1 MLLFHAILQKFVNFE
16 RIFLYKPCL
25 GCADSLTRWL
35 TVSHL
40 CCADHSHTLADT
52 ESHTLAVQK
61 VSHLYCAD
69 ESHTLAN
76 SLTPWLTQS
85 LTPWLTLSLTPWLC
99 RSVSHLSCADHSH
112 TLAVQITLTP
122 FLYRSPA
129 GTSQGKRG
137 TPSSPLWLLRTRSVA
152 LSALGSTSAFWPTS
166 SSESGPQDCMLCFT
180 GFLKPAGLFY
190 RHPCCG
196 SCPLY
201 SPNLCFI
208 CGFFFGAGDWVR
220 EIQVKIKMC

>member
-1 MLLFHAILQKFVNFE
+1 MLLFHGILQKFVNFE

-122 FLYRSPA
+122 WLCRSLWHLGCADHSHTFLVQI
-129 GTSQGKRG
+129 TSWYKPGETWDSKFSSLASTYEECRAECVGIYLCLLADVLKWVWTWGLYVVFYWVPKTSWVVLQAPLLWVM
-137 TPSSPLWLLRTRSVA
+137 PSILT
-152 LSALGSTSAFWPTS
+152 
-166 SSESGPQDCMLCFT
+166 
-180 GFLKPAGLFY
+180 
-190 RHPCCG
+190 
-196 SCPLY
+196 
-201 SPNLCFI
+201 
-208 CGFFFGAGDWVR
+208 
-220 EIQVKIKMC
+220 

>member
-1 MLLFHAILQKFVNFE
+1 MLLFHGILQKFVNFE

-99 RSVSHLSCADHSH
+99 RSVSHLSCADHSD

-122 FLYRSPA
+122 LLYRSPA

-208 CGFFFGAGDWVR
+208 CGFFFGAGD
-220 EIQVKIKMC
+220 

>member
-1 MLLFHAILQKFVNFE
+1 MLLFHGILQKFVNFE

-122 FLYRSPA
+122 WLCRSLSHLSCTDHQLVQA
-129 GTSQGKRG
+129 RG
-137 TPSSPLWLLRTRSVA
+137 NVGLQVLL
-152 LSALGSTSAFWPTS
+152 
-166 SSESGPQDCMLCFT
+166 SG
-180 GFLKPAGLFY
+180 FY
-190 RHPCCG
+190 
-196 SCPLY
+196 
-201 SPNLCFI
+201 
-208 CGFFFGAGDWVR
+208 VR
-220 EIQVKIKMC
+220 GVSR